1 MDSGIQT
8 GSVPDAP
15 ALTVRTPDGA
25 TQRFARSFHI
35 GRDRDCEL
43 SIQDGHVSRRH
54 AVVLLA
60 DGSWSLRDLQSSNG
74 IYVDGRR
81 VEIAQIDDALT
92 VSLGIDGPVLT
103 FEVDALAAPAGDDP
117 PASHEGLDDS
127 TLLNDYAERYFGPG
141 SDEDAVGGRTMMIR
155 RAFGQI
161 QRRQKRRQRWVVAA
175 VMLVAIAA
183 GAYAYYSNRQLRRQQ
198 ELAEQIFYAMKAI
211 DVNIAEVE
219 QRMATS
225 GAGAGGDQVR
235 RYLEQRRQLEANY
248 EQFVTGLAA
257 RNLSEQDR
265 LILRVTRIFGECDLA
280 APADYISEVNTYIRR
295 WQSTGRFVRAA
306 KMAQGMGYT
315 RPIVE
320 EMLKQNL
327 PPQFFYLAMQES
339 DFEPFRSGPP
349 TRWGIAKGMW
359 QFIPDTGARYGLRIG
374 PLSKVQGPDKDDER
388 LHWEKATPAAAR
400 YLKDIYATDAQASGL
415 LVIASYNWGEQRVI
429 DLLKTMPLDPRE
441 RNFWKLLEKYR
452 GRIPLQTYDYVFSI
466 VAAAVIGENPRL
478 FGFPLDSPLAALEKS

>member
-1 MDSGIQT
+1 MDSGRQT
-8 GSVPDAP
+8 GSEPEAP

-25 TQRFARSFHI
+25 TQRFTRSFHI

-60 DGSWSLRDLQSSNG
+60 AGTWSLRDLQSSNG

-81 VEIAQIDDALT
+81 VEIVQVDGTLT
-92 VSLGIDGPVLT
+92 VSLGSDGPVLT
-103 FEVDALAAPAGDDP
+103 FDVEAPGAPAVEHP
-117 PASHEGLDDS
+117 TSHEALDDS
-127 TLLNDYAERYFGPG
+127 TLNDYAERYFGPG

-155 RAFGQI
+155 KAFGQI
-161 QRRQKRRQRWVVAA
+161 QKRQKRRQRWVVAA
-175 VMLVAIAA
+175 VLLVALAA

-248 EQFVTGLAA
+248 EQFVAGLST
-257 RNLSEQDR
+257 RNLSEQER

-295 WQSTGRFVRAA
+295 WQNTGRFVKAA
-306 KMAQGMGYT
+306 TLAQNMGYT

-320 EMLKQNL
+320 EFLKQNL
-327 PPQFFYLAMQES
+327 APQFFYLAMQES

-349 TRWGIAKGMW
+349 TKWGIAKGMW
-359 QFIPDTGARYGLRIG
+359 QFIPETGQRYGLRIG
-374 PLSKVQGPDKDDER
+374 PLRDAPVHDKDDER
-388 LHWEKATPAAAR
+388 LLWEKATPAAAR
-400 YLKDIYATDAQASGL
+400 YIKDIYATDAQASGL

-429 DLLKTMPLDPRE
+429 DLLKTMPRDPRE

-452 GRIPLQTYDYVFSI
+452 GRIPLQTYDYVFYI

-478 FGFPLDSPLAALEKS
+478 FGFPIDSPLAALEKG